1 MSESRIGLACAG
13 GVVEGAFYE
22 IGVVCALE
30 EAIEGLDLT
39 HLQIYVGV
47 SAGAIVAACLA
58 SGIPPHVV
66 RRAVLGQE
74 APDLNLRPEMLFTP
88 ALGEY
93 VRRALELP
101 GAAYRGLAQYLVRP
115 ADISLVGALMELGRG
130 LPVGLFDSR
139 PLERYLAHVFS
150 SQGRSNSFGELPNK
164 LRVLAVDLDT
174 SLLTVFGEEE
184 TAHVPISRAVQAS
197 AAMPLLYPPVEI
209 DGRYY
214 IDGVAR
220 RTLNASEALEEGA
233 ELLFCINPI
242 VPVNLDLDDDEGA
255 CVHPSLI
262 DLGLPAVLSQT
273 FRTMIHS
280 RMRTGFKNYEYLY
293 PDAEVVLIEPE
304 LSDHTM
310 FFSNVFSF
318 ANRAR
323 ILDHGYTATRAYLAR
338 NAGRLEPLLRRHGLT
353 LRWSRL
359 AGPPIPPPAE
369 AFAPDG
375 TTGEAV
381 EGTRAVLERLERVL
395 ARLDAALPAA
405 PAPAP
410 APDVT
415 APVPP
420 GAPARAATRRRGA
433 NGGPP

>member
-1 MSESRIGLACAG
+1 MSEGRSRIGLACAG

-30 EAIEGLDLT
+30 EVIEGLDLT
-39 HLQIYVGV
+39 HLDIYVGV
-47 SAGAIVAACLA
+47 SAGAVVAACLA
-58 SGIPPHVV
+58 NGIPPHVV
-66 RRAVLGQE
+66 RRSVLGHE
-74 APDLNLRPEMLFTP
+74 APDLNLRPELLFTP
-88 ALGEY
+88 AFGEY
-93 VRRALELP
+93 LRRGLDIP
-101 GAAYRGLAQYLVRP
+101 AAVYRGISRYLLRP
-115 ADISLVGALMELGRG
+115 TDISLVGALMELGRG
-130 LPVGLFDSR
+130 LPVGLFDSA

-150 SQGRSNSFGELPNK
+150 TQGRSNTFAHLPSK

-174 SLLTVFGEEE
+174 SLLTVFGEAD

-209 DGRYY
+209 DRRWY

-233 ELLFCINPI
+233 DLLFCINPI
-242 VPVNLDLDDDEGA
+242 VPVDLELAGEEGT
-255 CVHPSLI
+255 CVHPSLVE
-262 DLGLPAVLSQT
+262 LGLPAVLSQT

-323 ILDHGYTATRAYLAR
+323 ILDHGYVATKRYLVR
-338 NAGRLEPLLRRHGLT
+338 NAARVEPLLKRHGLA
-353 LRWSRL
+353 LRWSKL
-359 AGPPIPPPAE
+359 AMQAPPEPGLPPA
-369 AFAPDG
+369 AQAPAR
-375 TTGEAV
+375 TMGETVAD
-381 EGTRAVLERLERVL
+381 TRAVLERLERVIE
-395 ARLDAALPAA
+395 RLGATLPDAALA
-405 PAPAP
+405 PAGDAV
-410 APDVT
+410 A
-415 APVPP
+415 
-420 GAPARAATRRRGA
+420 GG
-433 NGGPP
+433 NGGRP